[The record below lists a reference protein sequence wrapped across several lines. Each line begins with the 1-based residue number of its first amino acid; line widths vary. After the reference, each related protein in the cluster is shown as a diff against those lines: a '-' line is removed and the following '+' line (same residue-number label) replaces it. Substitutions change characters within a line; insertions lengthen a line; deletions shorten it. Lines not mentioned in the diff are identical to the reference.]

1 MEEQDNKIEVGYVP
15 DENGENTKPDTEKKE
30 MTKKTETKKRVSLKK
45 LQTKLKDQE
54 KVLGKLIDERND
66 LKDKYLR
73 NLAEVDNFRK
83 RIKKEKEEYQKY
95 FLADFLKELLVVID
109 NLERALSVK
118 NTETDDGSIISGVE
132 MIYKQFTEILKKNN
146 VIEIESLNKPFDPN
160 IHQALSKVEHD
171 DVAEAVIVEIYQKGF
186 MYNDK
191 LLRPV
196 LAKVAIPLEEDEVE
210 EGS

>member
-1 MEEQDNKIEVGYVP
+1 MEDQNKKIEVGYVP
-15 DENGENTKPDTEKKE
+15 DDMEDNIEIKADRKESPKKIDPG
-30 MTKKTETKKRVSLKK
+30 KKNSLKK
-45 LQTKLKDQE
+45 LQTKLKVRE
-54 KVLGKLIDERND
+54 KIIEKLMTERND

-109 NLERALSVK
+109 NLERALRVK
-118 NTETDDGSIISGVE
+118 NSETENGSIISGVE
-132 MIYKQFTEILKKNN
+132 MIYKQFTDILKKNN
-146 VIEIESLNKPFDPN
+146 VIEIDALNKPFDPN
-160 IHQALSKVEHD
+160 IHQALSKVEQEGVTED
-171 DVAEAVIVEIYQKGF
+171 IIVEIYQRGF

-196 LAKVAIPLEEDEVE
+196 LAKVATPLEKDKTE
-210 EGS
+210 EGL